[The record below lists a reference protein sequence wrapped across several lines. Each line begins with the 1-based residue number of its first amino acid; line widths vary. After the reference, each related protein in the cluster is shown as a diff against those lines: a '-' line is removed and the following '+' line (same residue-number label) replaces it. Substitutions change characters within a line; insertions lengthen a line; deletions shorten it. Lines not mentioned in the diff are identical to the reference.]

1 MAKMTTSGF
10 DELEKELEHLAHF
23 IPGFECPKCGGEF
36 ELPLDADTVTCP
48 HCGIKIAIE
57 HE

>member
-1 MAKMTTSGF
+1 MTTSGF